1 MISSYTSDSGNTVAV
16 GQIGRHFKGKLYQIM
31 AIAEH
36 TETGEIFVVYQQL
49 YSPFRVYIRPVEM
62 FLSEVDHEKYPDV
75 EQKYRFSFNDG
86 AMFNEN
92 MRTPHETLSSEDA

>member
-1 MISSYTSDSGNTVAV
+1 MIKTYTSDSGNTAIV
-16 GQIGRHFKGKLYQIM
+16 GGIYRHFKGKPYQIM

-49 YSPFRVYIRPVEM
+49 YTPFKVYIRPVEM

-75 EQKYRFSFNDG
+75 EQKYRFSFIDG
-86 AMFNEN
+86 SVFNEN
-92 MRTPHETLSSEDA
+92 MRTPHEPMISAD